1 MTGWTLT
8 DKFFSHTTI
17 TSQVAETNFGIFNET
32 RIKAM
37 AACRSSTT
45 VQLVFSYCMRPNIAG
60 SRRQQQQQR
69 GRNMQ
74 STMATPTT
82 SAVSDC
88 RAAYAAVADQCEV
101 YVVTS
106 REGFAFTAARKPP
119 YPLLRELRPHGDST
133 LMQVVQFAGQIIRLS
148 VCSSSQAYTSIL
160 LDAIFYYLYPL
171 CASPCP
177 LSVF

>member
-88 RAAYAAVADQCEV
+88 RAAYAAVAD
-101 YVVTS
+101 
-106 REGFAFTAARKPP
+106 
-119 YPLLRELRPHGDST
+119 
-133 LMQVVQFAGQIIRLS
+133 
-148 VCSSSQAYTSIL
+148 
-160 LDAIFYYLYPL
+160 
-171 CASPCP
+171 
-177 LSVF
+177 